1 MNSTNELIALIATTP
16 RFNLL
21 MSRSLPSICSQ
32 KLRPKL
38 LVLVTDKILLTL
50 IQQQQIIKLM
60 HPTLVVFLENR
71 GKPGV
76 ASTWNSGI
84 DYIYA
89 KWPHSYTAILDDD
102 DTWDENHLSLCQRV
116 AIQSKFADIILSGLR
131 TVIRGNTITNMPI
144 DKIITDD
151 FLIGN
156 PGWQGTNT
164 FVKTSTLIKAGKFTD
179 GLVSTNDRDLAVRLL
194 SLNKINI
201 AYTNTCTA
209 TWYCGERQDALSA
222 KKSPQKLEGLS
233 QFYAMYCHMMTRQT
247 KQHFFQR
254 AKDLFN
260 FEEQD
265 IIQLSENYIQY
276 QNVRTVNE

>member
-1 MNSTNELIALIATTP
+1 MNSTKELIALIATTP

-21 MSRSLPSICSQ
+21 MNRSLPSICSQ
-32 KLRPKL
+32 KLRPNL
-38 LVLVTDKILLTL
+38 LVLVTDKSPLTL
-50 IQQQQIIKLM
+50 VQQQQIIKLM
-60 HPTLVVFLENR
+60 HPTLVVFLENE

-76 ASTWNSGI
+76 ASTWNTGI

-89 KWPHSYTAILDDD
+89 KWPYSYTAILDDD
-102 DTWDENHLSLCQRV
+102 DAWDENHLSTCQSV
-116 AIQSKFADIILSGLR
+116 AIQSKFADIVLSGLR
-131 TVIRGNTITNMPI
+131 TVIRGNTITNTPI
-144 DKIITDD
+144 NKIILDD

-179 GLVSTNDRDLAVRLL
+179 GLVSTNDRDLAIRLL

-209 TWYCGERQDALSA
+209 TWYCGERDDALSA

-233 QFYAMYCHMMTRQT
+233 QFYAMYHHLMTTQA
-247 KQHFFQR
+247 KQSFFQR

-260 FEEQD
+260 FEQQD
-265 IIQLSENYIQY
+265 IMHLSKNYIQY
-276 QNVRTVNE
+276 QSVRTVYE